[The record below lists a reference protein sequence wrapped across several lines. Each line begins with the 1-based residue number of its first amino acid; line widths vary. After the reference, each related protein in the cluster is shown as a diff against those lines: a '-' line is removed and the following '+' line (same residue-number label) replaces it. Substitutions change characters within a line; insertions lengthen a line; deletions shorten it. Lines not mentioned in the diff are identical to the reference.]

1 MRFIRNHAGLLFVI
15 AIFLVFVVWIGSY
28 LGGAVRTGISPQA
41 GESPGPSVSVS
52 EALRDTATPSPSTDP
67 WAAREFKQ
75 FNLKLE
81 VPESWPTVLEQGGSG
96 VRFVNPAADRQ
107 LFGIRAH
114 PKNASERVRSGLTIT
129 KETAL
134 VVAGLAGTVLDAE
147 RKSQPGSYKLLL
159 ITNFGKLYELYGQ
172 EADFDR
178 FVHSIAFIAGELPG
192 VKNYQTTG
200 CSVSVDYLDFWH
212 SREIFGPPA
221 AATIVGFDP
230 KPIPESGESSG
241 KIQLSCL
248 TGAAAA
254 RYRANFEAFHKDVK
268 SEKVAL
274 AQFEALELSGTVPD
288 DAPAAAGERRVQVVL
303 ERDESAGGPVG
314 GRTYIITYTSP
325 KASFEADRK
334 GLTTIIET
342 VEFL

>member
-15 AIFLVFVVWIGSY
+15 AVFLAFVFWIGSY
-28 LGGAVRTGISPQA
+28 LGGAARTGSAPQA
-41 GESPGPSVSVS
+41 GDSGSPSVSVS
-52 EALRDTATPSPSTDP
+52 EALSDTATPSPSTDT
-67 WAAREFKQ
+67 WAGREFKQ
-75 FNLKLE
+75 FNIKLE
-81 VPESWPTVLEQGGSG
+81 VPESWPTVLEQGGAG

-107 LFGIRAH
+107 LLGIRVH
-114 PKNASERVRSGLTIT
+114 PKNAKERLRSGLTIA

-134 VVAGLAGTVLDAE
+134 VIAGQAGTVLEAE
-147 RKSQPGSYKLLL
+147 RKNQPGSYKVLL

-178 FVHSIAFIAGELPG
+178 FHHSLAFIAGELPNI
-192 VKNYQTTG
+192 KNYKTTG
-200 CSVSVDYLDFWH
+200 CNVSVDYLDFWH
-212 SREIFGPPA
+212 NREIFGPPG

-248 TGAAAA
+248 TGVEAA

-274 AQFEALELSGTVPD
+274 AQFEALQLTGTVPD

-303 ERDESAGGPVG
+303 EREESAGGPVG
-314 GRTYIITYTSP
+314 GRTYIFTYTSP
-325 KASFEADRK
+325 TASFEADRK
-334 GLTTIIET
+334 GLTTLMETIE
-342 VEFL
+342 FQ